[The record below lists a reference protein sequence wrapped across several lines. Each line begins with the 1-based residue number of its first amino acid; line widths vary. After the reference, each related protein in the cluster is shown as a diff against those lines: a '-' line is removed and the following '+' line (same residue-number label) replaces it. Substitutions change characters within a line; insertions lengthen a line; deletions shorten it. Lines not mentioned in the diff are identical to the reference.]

1 MAAKR
6 KGPSGTNTKTK
17 GFGADSST
25 GKAADKVAE
34 ITLFAKSGGILTK
47 RISLAADGSVKSD
60 GSACKMS
67 QGVARR
73 VEVAGVKQLVEVI
86 DRVQPNQAIALG
98 VLKPDLPDT
107 VKVVTKKAFASGAV
121 RSDVIARTSKA
132 IIYRN
137 EHPAFALLDF
147 DTKGMPPDV
156 ATELKCLGGFWEALL
171 SVLPALGDL
180 EHLVRRSTS
189 SGLSR
194 SDTGEELP
202 GSDGLHVYV
211 EVLNGADIER
221 FLRVLHARC
230 WLAGLG
236 WMMLGA
242 TGQSLERS
250 IVDRMVGSPE
260 RLVFEGGPILVPPL
274 QQDPDSRRPVAFDGG
289 ELDTI
294 AACPPLS
301 IVEKAQ
307 FDNLRAKET
316 HRLAHD
322 AVRVRAAYVEQKAKD
337 MTKHTGMS
345 ILAAKHIIERQFK
358 GILLPAVVLP
368 FDDNEFA
375 GCTVADV
382 LADPDRFEGAT
393 LADPSEGPDYGRCVA
408 KILRRPDGTPWIH
421 SFAHGRTVYELKY
434 DATAVRSAIEKA
446 NKTVVLKTL
455 LDLVVVAD
463 LDERELEELR
473 DLVAKRSG
481 AGKQTIKTMLK
492 AAQNEHAAERAEH
505 ERKRR
510 AAGRTDPRP
519 QIYNPTIDAPWLPQ
533 MQVLNDVLGSSP
545 AKKPPVRN
553 IDDDITRARKL
564 RVPDTHAFTNIN
576 ANPEE

>member
-1 MAAKR
+1 MAT
-6 KGPSGTNTKTK
+6 KGKCPGGTDNKPK
-17 GFGADSST
+17 GFGADTSP
-25 GKAADKVAE
+25 GKAASKVAE

-98 VLKPDLPDT
+98 VLKPDLPEV
-107 VKVVTKKAFASGAV
+107 VKVVTKKEFASGAV
-121 RSDVIARTSKA
+121 RSDVIARTSDA

-171 SVLPALGDL
+171 SVLPALGDVA
-180 EHLVRRSTS
+180 HLVRRSTS

-211 EVLNGADIER
+211 EVQNGADIER

-236 WMMLGA
+236 WMMLGV
-242 TGQSLERS
+242 TGQFLERS

-260 RLVFEGGPILVPPL
+260 RLVFEGGPILLPPL
-274 QQDPDSRRPVAFDGG
+274 RQDPGSRRPVAFDGD

-307 FDNLRAKET
+307 FDNLKAKET
-316 HRLAHD
+316 HRLAHE
-322 AVRVRAAYVEQKAKD
+322 AVRVRASYIEQKAKD
-337 MTKHTGMS
+337 ITKRTGMS
-345 ILAAKHIIERQFK
+345 MLAAKRIIERQFR
-358 GILLPAVVLP
+358 GILLPDVVLP
-368 FDDNEFA
+368 FDDDEFA

-382 LADPDRFEGAT
+382 MADPDRFEGAT

-446 NKTVVLKTL
+446 DKAVVLKTL

-492 AAQNEHAAERAEH
+492 VAQKEHAAEHAEH

-510 AAGRTDPRP
+510 AAARSDPRP

-545 AKKPPVRN
+545 AKKPPARN

-564 RVPDTHAFTNIN
+564 RVPDTHAFTNAN
-576 ANPEE
+576 ADPEE